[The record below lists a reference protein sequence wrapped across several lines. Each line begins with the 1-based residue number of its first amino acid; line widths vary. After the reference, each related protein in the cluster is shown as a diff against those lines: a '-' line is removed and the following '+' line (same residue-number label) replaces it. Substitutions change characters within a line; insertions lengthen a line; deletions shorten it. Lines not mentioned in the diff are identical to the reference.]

1 LVCHLFGLSSFLFV
15 IPQGS
20 AVAFAVVFALA
31 VAVAVLFVI
40 PQGSAVALAPAVA
53 DAPKTGPAINPSIN
67 NPTLYSHAHPI
78 PTNQVNLYP

>member
-20 AVAFAVVFALA
+20 AVVFAVVFVL
-31 VAVAVLFVI
+31 AVAVLFVI